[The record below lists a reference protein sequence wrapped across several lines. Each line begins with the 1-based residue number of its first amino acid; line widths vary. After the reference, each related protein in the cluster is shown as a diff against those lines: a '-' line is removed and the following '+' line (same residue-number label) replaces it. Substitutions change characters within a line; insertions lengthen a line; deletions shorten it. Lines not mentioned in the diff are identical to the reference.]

1 MGTIRGRPDTHIE
14 GEGVMGTFTLSTGLG
29 MLVTGLVVLAIMS
42 TGFLLITR
50 KIERDRKEEAE
61 KKERDKIYGSN

>member
-61 KKERDKIYGSN
+61 KKEREKIYGSN